1 MTKDSGR
8 RGLGVGGRE
17 RERQIG
23 VQGQERGGGVK
34 AGLHMS
40 HQRHWGGLAAM
51 PRRMVPPMAIQIS
64 CKVWGG
70 GCTYTREDSE
80 RDQ

>member
-8 RGLGVGGRE
+8 SGEWDSKDREKQRETDREMGLKDRTWGGRV
-17 RERQIG
+17 R
-23 VQGQERGGGVK
+23 

-51 PRRMVPPMAIQIS
+51 P
-64 CKVWGG
+64 
-70 GCTYTREDSE
+70 
-80 RDQ
+80 